1 MATRRPTT
9 SSRPKHAATHED
21 AAARAAG
28 SDGDDHG
35 EAAGH
40 DGAVRL
46 LEDAVEPVA
55 RAMGFEVVLLEWAG
69 ARGGRVVRVYLDHPK
84 GVSLDDCTRMSG
96 VLSNALDAA
105 EADPA
110 TPELAALLAQP
121 YTLEVSSPGVD
132 RPLVRL
138 SHFARFVGGRAVV
151 RTFHPLPGQ
160 GGGDQRTFH
169 GRIVGTEVDPADP
182 ADDRRGTVLLRSLDS
197 DTIYKISLADIRRAN
212 LVYSPPG
219 SGPGSGSGS
228 PPSGE

>member
-1 MATRRPTT
+1 MATRRPTP
-9 SSRPKHAATHED
+9 SSRPKHAAVHDD
-21 AAARAAG
+21 AAVRSAG
-28 SDGDDHG
+28 SEIDDHG
-35 EAAGH
+35 EAGGH

-55 RAMGFEVVLLEWAG
+55 RAMGFEVVLLEWTG
-69 ARGGRVVRVYLDHPK
+69 ARGGRVVRVYLDHPN

-105 EADPA
+105 EADPT
-110 TPELAALLAQP
+110 TPELAALLSQP

-160 GGGDQRTFH
+160 GGSDQRTFH
-169 GRIVGTEVDPADP
+169 GRIVGTEVDAADP
-182 ADDRRGTVLLRSLDS
+182 ADDRRGSVLLRSLDS

-212 LVYSPPG
+212 LVYSPPTTPLG
-219 SGPGSGSGS
+219 T
-228 PPSGE
+228 PPSTGGHG